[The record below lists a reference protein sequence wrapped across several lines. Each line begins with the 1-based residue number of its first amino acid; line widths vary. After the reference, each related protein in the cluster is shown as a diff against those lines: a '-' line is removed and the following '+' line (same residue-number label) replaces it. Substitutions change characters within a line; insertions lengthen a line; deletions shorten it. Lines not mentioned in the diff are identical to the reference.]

1 MYTKFYSQIWRIYN
15 QKSQMIIKNSFYTW
29 ILVKLIE
36 IEFLKMSSICFFLYL
51 YFPHPQEAKIKRDY
65 SWKHITYRMMS
76 LQHKSR
82 LSITFQIGS
91 YETIQNIMKIVCN
104 QMNMKIF
111 GETEWYCWSDIF
123 HNNS

>member
-1 MYTKFYSQIWRIYN
+1 
-15 QKSQMIIKNSFYTW
+15 
-29 ILVKLIE
+29 
-36 IEFLKMSSICFFLYL
+36 
-51 YFPHPQEAKIKRDY
+51 
-65 SWKHITYRMMS
+65 MS

-111 GETEWYCWSDIF
+111 GETE
-123 HNNS
+123 